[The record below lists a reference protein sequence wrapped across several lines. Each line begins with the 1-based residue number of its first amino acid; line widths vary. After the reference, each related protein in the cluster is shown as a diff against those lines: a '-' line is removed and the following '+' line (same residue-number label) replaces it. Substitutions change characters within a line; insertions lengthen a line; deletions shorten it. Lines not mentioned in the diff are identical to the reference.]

1 MGGFIGCCG
10 LFILLAEVPD
20 LSILADRFP
29 STKGRLVP
37 RRNFN
42 GNGWGAGDPIFF
54 KWLPSNNSQIVFF
67 SSQSLGSQQN
77 FGNKYSYE
85 WQILEISEILQGP
98 LFF

>member
-54 KWLPSNNSQIVFF
+54 NGCQVTTLRLFF
-67 SSQSLGSQQN
+67 SVLKALEASR
-77 FGNKYSYE
+77 
-85 WQILEISEILQGP
+85 ILETNIRMSGKS
-98 LFF
+98 